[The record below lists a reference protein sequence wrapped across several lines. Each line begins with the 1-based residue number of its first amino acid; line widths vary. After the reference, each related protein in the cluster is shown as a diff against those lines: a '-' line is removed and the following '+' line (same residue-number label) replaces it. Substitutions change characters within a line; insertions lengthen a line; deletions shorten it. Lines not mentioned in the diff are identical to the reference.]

1 MKKISFRDDVLP
13 LKDKIFRL
21 ALRVTLNRAEAE
33 DIVQDVLIRVWNK
46 RDELGEV
53 ESLEAYSLT
62 ICRNLALDRSQR
74 KENSN
79 IPLDEAPLD
88 EAPPTEDRE
97 PSPDV
102 ILIRNERIKQIK
114 LLFDQLPPQQR
125 VAMQLRDIEGKSYK
139 EIAEIAE
146 QTEEQ
151 VKVNIFRA
159 RQYIRKQIEKLE
171 NYGL

>member
-1 MKKISFRDDVLP
+1 MKKLSFRDDVLP

-33 DIVQDVLIRVWNK
+33 DIVQDVLMKVWD
-46 RDELGEV
+46 RRGELAGV
-53 ESLEAYSLT
+53 ASIEAYSLT
-62 ICRNLALDRSQR
+62 VCRNLSLDRLQR

-79 IPLDEAPLD
+79 ASLDD
-88 EAPPTEDRE
+88 APPTEADDDT
-97 PSPDV
+97 PDERM
-102 ILIRNERIKQIK
+102 IRSERLGNIKR
-114 LLFDQLPPQQR
+114 LFDRLPIPQR
-125 VAMQLRDIEGKSYK
+125 AAMQLRDVEGKSYK
-139 EIAEIAE
+139 EISLITG

-159 RQYIRKQIEKLE
+159 RQYIRKQIEKIE

>member
-33 DIVQDVLIRVWNK
+33 DIVQDVLIRIWNK

-79 IPLDEAPLD
+79 IPLDD
-88 EAPPTEDRE
+88 VPPTEDRE

-125 VAMQLRDIEGKSYK
+125 IAMQLRDIEGKTYK

-159 RQYIRKQIEKLE
+159 RQYIRKQIEKIE

>member
-46 RDELGEV
+46 KDELGEV

-79 IPLDEAPLD
+79 IPLD